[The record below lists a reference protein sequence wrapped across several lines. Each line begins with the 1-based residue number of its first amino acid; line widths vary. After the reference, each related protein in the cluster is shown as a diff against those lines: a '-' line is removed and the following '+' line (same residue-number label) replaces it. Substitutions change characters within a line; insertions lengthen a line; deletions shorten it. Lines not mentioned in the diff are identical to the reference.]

1 MQWKSFVVALAL
13 AQDAFAAPSQQK
25 RQNSAAL
32 MRFECSQLVVER
44 IDPLVQPG
52 QTPSTHVHQV
62 AGGNS
67 FNASMEPGVFDP
79 SAKSTCTSCTYS
91 ISLIDVTDF
100 SNYWTA
106 SLYFKAR
113 NGSFKRVPQL
123 TNLGL
128 KGKNGGLTVYYN
140 SPYDGKTKTTAFK
153 PGFRMVVGDAM
164 LRSAKGG
171 QKQLCHRCEANI
183 AQSPFGGA
191 PCTGD
196 DTFALPSKQCG
207 GGIRATITFPT
218 CWDGVNTD
226 SPDHKAHV
234 AYPKSG
240 TFESSGPCPS
250 THPVKLPQVMYEVMW
265 DTRPFN
271 DKSIWPADGSQ
282 PFVYSMGDATGYGWH
297 GDYLFGKSLNTI
309 WNYCWKGNALQTAL
323 DERCA
328 GDACKGMKTQSAA
341 DANKCMLQGQQKHIQ
356 EDVEGWLPS
365 LPGNVQVTYS

>member
-1 MQWKSFVVALAL
+1 
-13 AQDAFAAPSQQK
+13 
-25 RQNSAAL
+25 
-32 MRFECSQLVVER
+32 MRFECSQLVIER
-44 IDPLVQPG
+44 LDPLVQPG
-52 QTPSTHVHQV
+52 LLPSAHVHQV

-67 FNASMEPGVFDP
+67 FNASMTPGTYDP
-79 SAKSTCTSCTYS
+79 SKLSTCTSCTYA
-91 ISLIDVTDF
+91 DDF

-140 SPYDGKTKTTAFK
+140 SPYDGKTKVTAFT
-153 PGFRMVVGDAM
+153 PGFRMIVGDPM
-164 LRSAKGG
+164 LRSSTGG
-171 QKQLCHRCEANI
+171 QKQLCHRCEANVQ
-183 AQSPFGGA
+183 QSPFGGA

-196 DTFALPSKQCG
+196 DTFALPNKACG

-218 CWDGVNTD
+218 CWDGKNTD

-234 AYPKSG
+234 AYPSSG

-265 DTRPFN
+265 DTRQFN

-282 PFVYSMGDATGYGWH
+282 PFVYSMGDGTGYGWH
-297 GDYLFGKSLNTI
+297 GDYLFG
-309 WNYCWKGNALQTAL
+309 WKGNALQVAL

-328 GDACKGMKTQSAA
+328 GDACKGMKTQTAA
-341 DANKCMLQGQQKHIQ
+341 EANSCMAKSQIN
-356 EDVEGWLPS
+356 EEVEGWLPS
-365 LPGNVQVTYS
+365 LPGGMAVTYQ